1 MMLDL
6 QSGRITM
13 LAVEIRRLHYDKSD
27 ADDFRSDSRPQ
38 IVLTLQQGVGNS
50 LPSLKV
56 EIRRNEFREFRNG

>member
-38 IVLTLQQGVGNS
+38 IVLTLQRT
-50 LPSLKV
+50 
-56 EIRRNEFREFRNG
+56 I